1 MPNNL
6 PHINDI
12 KTVSKC
18 WSPTG
23 PTGIEING
31 VMYKE
36 PEATQISKHYSHII
50 ALKIVNKYKN
60 DK

>member
-1 MPNNL
+1 MILNNL
-6 PHINDI
+6 PHINNI

-23 PTGIEING
+23 FIGIEING

-36 PEATQISKHYSHII
+36 PEATQVIKHYSHIQ
-50 ALKIVNKYKN
+50 ALEIVNKYNK
-60 DK
+60 